1 MATVEIVHKER
12 KGTGTVELPDSI
24 FGAEVKTH
32 LMHHVVTAKLAASRA
47 GTHDTKTRKDVR
59 GGGKKP
65 FRQKVMGRGPMRT
78 TRSPLPRGGGTE
90 FGRHPRKYG
99 GKVN

>member
-1 MATVEIVHKER
+1 MATVEIVNKER
-12 KGTGTVELPDSI
+12 VGTGTVELPDSI

-32 LMHHVVTAKLAASRA
+32 LMHHVVTAKLAAARA

-65 FRQKVMGRGPMRT
+65 FRQKGTGRARMGT
-78 TRSPLPRGGGTE
+78 SRSPLLRAVASFSVPIPGSTT
-90 FGRHPRKYG
+90 GR
-99 GKVN
+99 

>member
-1 MATVEIVHKER
+1 MATVEIVNKER

-47 GTHDTKTRKDVR
+47 GTHDTKTRKDVS

-65 FRQKVMGRGPMRT
+65 FRQKGTGRARMGT
-78 TRSPLPRGGGTE
+78 SRSPLLRAAAPCSGPIPGNTT
-90 FGRHPRKYG
+90 GR
-99 GKVN
+99 